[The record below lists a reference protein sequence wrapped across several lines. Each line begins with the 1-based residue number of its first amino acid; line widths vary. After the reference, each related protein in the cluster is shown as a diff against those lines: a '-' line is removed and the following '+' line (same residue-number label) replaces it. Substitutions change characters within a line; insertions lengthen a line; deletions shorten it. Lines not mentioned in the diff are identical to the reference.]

1 MKDLL
6 KNMGMSLAF
15 DFKLADFSNLADG
28 ALCIDDVI
36 HKTFIQVDANG
47 TRAGAA
53 TKVGIVKSA
62 ISIEENKIV
71 RLDRPFVYMII
82 DNVTNLPIFMG
93 VTMEIEN

>member
-1 MKDLL
+1 MK
-6 KNMGMSLAF
+6 N
-15 DFKLADFSNLADG
+15 
-28 ALCIDDVI
+28 
-36 HKTFIQVDANG
+36 
-47 TRAGAA
+47 
-53 TKVGIVKSA
+53 A